1 MNSPFL
7 KKFWIKVAECKVFN
21 TYDFENYLS
30 DTLSILV
37 GLSCGQHSAESC
49 ALCPEGNGASW
60 CNGDCQWTDEQC
72 VKKTIKGKFYLL
84 HNAQWL
90 DLVLDPHF

>member
-84 HNAQWL
+84 HNAL
-90 DLVLDPHF
+90 IMSIF